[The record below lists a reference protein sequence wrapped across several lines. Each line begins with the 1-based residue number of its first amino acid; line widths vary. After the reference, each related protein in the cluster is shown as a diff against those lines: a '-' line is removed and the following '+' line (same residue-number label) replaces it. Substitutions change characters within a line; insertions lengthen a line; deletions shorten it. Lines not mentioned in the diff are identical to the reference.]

1 MRFWKKRKPEQT
13 EQKSPTTYPEY
24 PDVPPLMGY
33 VARPLPPRHKEPEPD
48 DVGDA
53 PRENEH
59 NEHGEE
65 GTSRAAQAV
74 SAGMEHLNSPR
85 TAGSFDPSKASPST
99 LIPLQSV
106 QIATPCRADWSKMEG
121 DDKSRFCQTCQKSVY
136 NLSAMTT
143 PEAQA
148 LLAEKNGD
156 LCARLYRREDGTVI
170 TSDCTVGKTAPRRA
184 LWGAGLAAIAAA
196 LLSGCG
202 SNSARS
208 ASASGL
214 DSMRNVPVLGALI
227 NLLSPQPPALM
238 GDIAMTPQV
247 MGKVACPVPTAT
259 PKPSQKPTP
268 APTAEPHAEPDMGAV
283 AYPVMGRI
291 AVPRPTATPKPSGEP
306 EMGETAISGS

>member
-1 MRFWKKRKPEQT
+1 MWFWKKPKPEPT
-13 EQKSPTTYPEY
+13 DEKSPTY

-33 VARPLPPRHKEPEPD
+33 VARPLPPRQPDPEPD
-48 DVGDA
+48 DVVDA
-53 PRENEH
+53 PRE

-99 LIPLQSV
+99 LIPLQSIS
-106 QIATPCRADWSKMEG
+106 IATPCRADWSKMEG

-148 LLAEKNGD
+148 LLAAKSGN

-170 TSDCTVGKTAPRRA
+170 TSDCSVGKTAPRRA
-184 LWGAGLAAIAAA
+184 FWGAGLAAIAAA

-202 SNSARS
+202 SNAARS
-208 ASASGL
+208 SSGPL
-214 DSMRNVPVLGALI
+214 DSMRSVPVLGALV

-238 GDIAMTPQV
+238 GDIAMAPQV

-291 AVPRPTATPKPSGEP
+291 AMPRPTATPKPSGEP
-306 EMGETAISGS
+306 EMGEAAATGS